1 MKSGAPVPLLM
12 PPTSK
17 ALWLVAAVVAISLH
31 LGVAAFAFLRMQ
43 QAESEDLGAPG
54 IEIGLELMS
63 PQTPPT
69 DLPPGPESEASVA
82 SAAVAE
88 QKAEVEEV
96 DLPKE
101 TPVEAENPD
110 RLVAREEAEKPVE
123 EKEPEI
129 TEKQT
134 EASEASVAQEA
145 KAAPAVQNAPEG
157 PKSVTVDQGTGESR
171 RRIRVTWQKELLVHL
186 DKHLRYPADRDQKA
200 AQVML
205 SLNLDKMGRVVAVEV
220 IKSSGD
226 DAFDTAA
233 LEMVRRA
240 NPMPAPPPLV
250 AEEGLK
256 FSLPVTFRVKGK
268 R

>member
-1 MKSGAPVPLLM
+1 MRSGVPVPLLM
-12 PPTSK
+12 PSTSK
-17 ALWLVAAVVAISLH
+17 GLWLIAAVVAISLH

-110 RLVAREEAEKPVE
+110 RLVARDEAEKPVE
-123 EKEPEI
+123 EEPEI
-129 TEKQT
+129 SEKPT
-134 EASEASVAQEA
+134 EASEESVAQEA
-145 KAAPAVQNAPEG
+145 KTAPALQNAPEG

-186 DKHLRYPADRDQKA
+186 DKHLRYPADRNQKA
-200 AQVML
+200 AQVLL
-205 SLNLDKMGRVVAVEV
+205 SLNLDKLGRVVAVEV

-226 DAFDTAA
+226 EAFDAAA

-240 NPMPAPPPLV
+240 NPVPAPPPLV

-256 FSLPVTFRVKGK
+256 FSLPVTFRIKGK